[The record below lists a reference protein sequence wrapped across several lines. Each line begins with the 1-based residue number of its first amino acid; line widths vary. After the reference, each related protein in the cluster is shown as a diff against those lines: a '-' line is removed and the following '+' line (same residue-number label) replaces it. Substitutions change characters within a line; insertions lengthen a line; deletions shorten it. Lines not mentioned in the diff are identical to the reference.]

1 VLPVLLTTLALAAPP
16 DTGKHVFFTGDA
28 GVVNASGNSDF
39 TSVSVGNKLTLL
51 SGGWKF
57 SQTFGVTYARTRDS
71 VTAEQWQGSIRGER
85 ALAPRVGVFLLTEL
99 GRNTFAGVSSRV
111 TASFGVT
118 TIAARGPHD
127 TLRVE
132 VGGGYAYQGGVAPD
146 TTRHYLAGRAALIYH
161 RTLGTKAGFWETF
174 EYIPNF
180 AAGADYRINSE
191 TAITAPISARIAM
204 KASYIIHYEGL
215 PEAGFQTTDR
225 VLTTGVQVTF

>member
-1 VLPVLLTTLALAAPP
+1 MLPVLLTALALAVPP
-16 DTGKHVFFTGDA
+16 DTSKHLFFTGDA

-39 TSVSVGNKLTLL
+39 TSISVGNKLTLL

-57 SQTFGVTYARTRDS
+57 SQTFSVTYARTRDS
-71 VTAEQWQGSIRGER
+71 VTAEQWAGSIRGDR
-85 ALAPRVGVFLLTEL
+85 ALSPRVGLFLLAEL

-118 TIAARGPHD
+118 MIAVRGPHD

-132 VGGGYAYQGGVAPD
+132 AGGGYTYQGGVAPD
-146 TTRHYLAGRAALIYH
+146 TNRTYAAGRGALIYH
-161 RTLGTKAGFWETF
+161 RTLGAKAGFWETF
-174 EYIPNF
+174 EYLPNF
-180 AAGADYRINSE
+180 AVGADYRINSE
-191 TAITAPISARIAM
+191 TAITAPITAGIAM

-215 PEAGFQTTDR
+215 PEPGFRTTDR